1 MLQLNDIT
9 EQVRAGACYSFYVYI
24 FIKIHITYLYVIEQ
38 TKERMAAFK
47 KSRSTAESESEFHD
61 SFGVCVCER
70 ERERE
75 REREQRERERER
87 ERERVPQLGQ
97 CAATACAPGDP
108 ALRGREAERRETSER
123 AADSSRRPRCLH
135 AARRECHLARRPP
148 CVCVCV

>member
-61 SFGVCVCER
+61 SFGVCV
-70 ERERE
+70 
-75 REREQRERERER
+75 
-87 ERERVPQLGQ
+87 
-97 CAATACAPGDP
+97 
-108 ALRGREAERRETSER
+108 
-123 AADSSRRPRCLH
+123 
-135 AARRECHLARRPP
+135 
-148 CVCVCV
+148 